1 MLSDHSINMS
11 VDIALHVFILFT
23 FLSIFFFAYVS
34 KLEKQNVNDTTN
46 SVINEETNGFLNEL
60 DKWDKKLDI
69 GINWKNV
76 DKIAIDMQKD
86 YNKNVSSI
94 EDNNKKLLK
103 TSIIIIVVIFILLI
117 ASIIFIKYYTT
128 YDLKLKHIIITN
140 IIIFSITGFIEYLFF
155 TLVATKYVPFTPDF
169 TAKTV
174 LDRIKYNINN

>member
-1 MLSDHSINMS
+1 MLSEHSINMS

-23 FLSIFFFAYVS
+23 FLSIFFFAYIS
-34 KLEKQNVNDTTN
+34 KLEKQNINDTTN
-46 SVINEETNGFLNEL
+46 SVINEQTDKFLNEL
-60 DKWDKKLDI
+60 DNWDKKINI

-76 DKIAIDMQKD
+76 DKLAIDMQNEN
-86 YNKNVSSI
+86 NKNVTYI
-94 EDNNKKLLK
+94 EDNNKNLLK

-117 ASIIFIKYYTT
+117 ASIIFIKYYTK

-155 TLVATKYVPFTPDF
+155 TLVATKYTPFTPDF